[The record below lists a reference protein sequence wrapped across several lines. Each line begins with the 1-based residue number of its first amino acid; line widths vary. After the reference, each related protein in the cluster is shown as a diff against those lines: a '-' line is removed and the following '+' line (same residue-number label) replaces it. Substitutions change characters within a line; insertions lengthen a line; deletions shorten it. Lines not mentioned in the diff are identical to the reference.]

1 MFTIFLQLI
10 EGLWVTVQIAVLA
23 AIMAVF
29 FAFLAGLLRLA
40 PYRLVRSIIIVYV
53 EIFRGTSLLVQLFW
67 LYFVLPH
74 FGVSLDPFTVA
85 VVGLGLNWGAYGSE
99 IVRGAVVAVS
109 KGQYEAATALNMS
122 PMIRLLH
129 IILPQAV
136 IGMLPPFGNLFIEL
150 LKGTALVSLITLNDL
165 TFKAVQMNQA
175 TFRTTEIFVLVLI
188 LYFIVAMLITAGMRW
203 AERRASRGTTRGT
216 L

>member
-23 AIMAVF
+23 AIMAIF

-40 PYRLVRSIIIVYV
+40 PSYLVRSIIVVYV

-122 PMIRLLH
+122 PMTRLLR
-129 IILPQAV
+129 IILPQAA
-136 IGMLPPFGNLFIEL
+136 IAMLPPFGNLFIEL

-175 TFRTTEIFVLVLI
+175 TFRTTEIFVVVLV
-188 LYFIVAMLITAGMRW
+188 LYFIVALLITAGMRW
-203 AERRASRGTTRGT
+203 TERRASRWTARGT

>member
-10 EGLWVTVQIAVLA
+10 EGLWVTVHIAVLA
-23 AIMAVF
+23 AIMAIF

-40 PYRLVRSIIIVYV
+40 PSYLVRSIIMVYV

-122 PMIRLLH
+122 PMTRLLR
-129 IILPQAV
+129 IILPQAA
-136 IGMLPPFGNLFIEL
+136 IAMLPPFGNLFIEL

-175 TFRTTEIFVLVLI
+175 TFRTTEIFVVVLV
-188 LYFIVAMLITAGMRW
+188 LYFIVALLITAGMRW
-203 AERRASRGTTRGT
+203 TERRASRWTARGT

>member
-23 AIMAVF
+23 AIMAIF

-40 PYRLVRSIIIVYV
+40 PSYLVRSIIVVYV

-122 PMIRLLH
+122 PMTRLLR
-129 IILPQAV
+129 IILPQAA
-136 IGMLPPFGNLFIEL
+136 IAMLPPFGNLFIEL

-175 TFRTTEIFVLVLI
+175 TFRTTEIFVVVLV
-188 LYFIVAMLITAGMRW
+188 LYFIVALLITTGMRW
-203 AERRASRGTTRGT
+203 TERRASRWTARGT

>member
-23 AIMAVF
+23 AIMAIF

-40 PYRLVRSIIIVYV
+40 PSYLVRSIIMVYV

-74 FGVSLDPFTVA
+74 FGVALDPFTVA

-122 PMIRLLH
+122 PMTRLLR
-129 IILPQAV
+129 IILPQAA
-136 IGMLPPFGNLFIEL
+136 IAMLPPFGNLFIEL

-175 TFRTTEIFVLVLI
+175 TFRTTEIFVVVLV
-188 LYFIVAMLITAGMRW
+188 LYFIVALLITAGMRW
-203 AERRASRGTTRGT
+203 TERRASRWTARGT

>member
-122 PMIRLLH
+122 PMTRLLH